1 MWFLNISSFE
11 KVSDIILLMDFGRS
25 LSVFCGRFRCLWI
38 YNGSLLVFF
47 CSPSYYH
54 NGFVGTHALWAHNV
68 RLHIVGNNEPKSA
81 QKAKQGAQYRWS

>member
-1 MWFLNISSFE
+1 MYFVEDLDVYGYIKGHCW
-11 KVSDIILLMDFGRS
+11 
-25 LSVFCGRFRCLWI
+25 
-38 YNGSLLVFF
+38 VFF